1 MCVKCNAKK
10 STINFSIINFLI
22 NTSEVPMTQSHL
34 AFVFPGQGSQKIGML
49 ADLSSQYSLVAET
62 FSEASSALGYDLW
75 DLVQNGSQDDI
86 NLTECT
92 QPLLLTASVAIW
104 RVWQHKGGAQPVLMA
119 GHSLGEWS
127 ALVCAGVVA
136 FGDAVKLVQQR
147 GKFMQ
152 EAVPAGQGAMAAIIG
167 LDDGSIINACKQ
179 AEQGEVVA
187 AVNFNS
193 PGQVVIAG
201 AAGAVE
207 RASALCKEAGAK
219 RALPLPVSAP
229 FHTSLM
235 RPAAEK
241 LAEQIY
247 NTPFSVPDIPVVHNV
262 TAAPESNP
270 EKIKALMIEQIFS
283 AVRWVDCVNTLSAR
297 GVATTIECGPG
308 KVLSGLNKR
317 INKDLNTLSIETSEE
332 LLGAL
337 KIFN

>member
-1 MCVKCNAKK
+1 
-10 STINFSIINFLI
+10 
-22 NTSEVPMTQSHL
+22 MTQQHL

-49 ADLSSQYSLVAET
+49 ADLAANYPVVAQT
-62 FSEASSALGYDLW
+62 FAEASQILGYDLW
-75 DLVQNGSQDDI
+75 DLVQNGTQEDI
-86 NLTECT
+86 NLTERT
-92 QPLLLTASVAIW
+92 QPLLLTASVAVW
-104 RVWQHKGGAQPVLMA
+104 RVWQEKNGAQPALVS

-136 FGDAVKLVQQR
+136 FTDAVKLVQQR

-167 LDDGSIINACKQ
+167 LDDALIIEACKK
-179 AEQGEVVA
+179 AEQGDVVA

-201 AAGAVE
+201 SAAAVE

-235 RPAAEK
+235 QPAADR
-241 LAEQIY
+241 LAEQI
-247 NTPFSVPDIPVVHNV
+247 NTTEFNAPQIPVVHNV
-262 TAAPESNP
+262 TAQTEADPQ
-270 EKIKALMIEQIFS
+270 KIKALMIEQIYS
-283 AVRWVDCVNTLSAR
+283 AVRWVECVNTMSRA
-297 GVATTIECGPG
+297 GITTTVECGPG

-317 INKDLNTLSIETSEE
+317 INAELTALSLEKSEE
-332 LLGAL
+332 VDSVLAQ
-337 KIFN
+337 F